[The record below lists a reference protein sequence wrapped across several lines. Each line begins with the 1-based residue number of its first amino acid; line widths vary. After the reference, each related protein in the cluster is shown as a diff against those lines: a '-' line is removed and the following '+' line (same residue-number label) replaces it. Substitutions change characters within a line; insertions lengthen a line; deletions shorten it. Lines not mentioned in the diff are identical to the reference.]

1 MTITTQNI
9 ELQNTAYYCQWGSTM
24 CLAKFFKLVKV
35 GTKFYG
41 ISIPAKEYHIS
52 ATSERAEPD
61 LATVNPLKADH
72 EIFPTK
78 FDKDGDMLVQISQ
91 STKKWYGVRKY
102 TDPVY
107 INTYD

>member
-52 ATSERAEPD
+52 AKKIKTNNTSLIVEKFAYAPEFSRPQFVKRMKTEKD
-61 LATVNPLKADH
+61 
-72 EIFPTK
+72 IFGILRIGT
-78 FDKDGDMLVQISQ
+78 L
-91 STKKWYGVRKY
+91 STR
-102 TDPVY
+102 
-107 INTYD
+107 